1 MIASLL
7 GMIGMLQAAGTP
19 HAIRAA
25 RAPDPVRVWRT
36 DSIAYVA
43 LREPGHLLLLL
54 VDPIGRIQVLFP
66 FGPSDSTGVD
76 AEVPF
81 TVPLP
86 PEAQGNPATL
96 IAVRSRW
103 AFDFAALRGGAGGT
117 WNYQDAWLL
126 QPTAGDPLLALLDI
140 ADRVTDGRPYEY
152 GGVRYSRDG
161 SVAALGPPV
170 PPQVCLSCVRRG
182 TAVAAAAAG
191 AAPTNAVDCSNASLT
206 NSFCGVNSGSVSIT
220 NALQVVYQAAPPAA
234 AAPAVYVPYFVPMSF
249 RGDHRRFDRPM
260 FPPPPP
266 PPPPSARPSFGAVYP
281 IAPRLVVPSSTQLRS
296 FAGRRH

>member
-1 MIASLL
+1 MLL
-7 GMIGMLQAAGTP
+7 SFAVMAGLLVQSAGQP
-19 HAIRAA
+19 HAVRPA

-36 DSIAYVA
+36 DSTAYIA

-54 VDPIGRIQVLFP
+54 VDPIGRIDVLFP
-66 FGPSDSTGVD
+66 FGPYDSTGVD

-86 PEAQGNPATL
+86 PQAQGNPATL

-140 ADRVTDGRPYEY
+140 ADRVTDGRPYDY

-170 PPQVCLSCVRRG
+170 PPQVCLSCVRHG
-182 TAVAAAAAG
+182 TAVAAAPAAIPG
-191 AAPTNAVDCSNASLT
+191 NAVDCSNASLT
-206 NSFCGVNSGSVSIT
+206 NAFCGVNSGSVSIT
-220 NALQVVYQAAPPAA
+220 SAPPAYQPAPA
-234 AAPAVYVPYFVPMSF
+234 AAPAAVYVPYYVPIVVRGEHRGFEHSRFERSF
-249 RGDHRRFDRPM
+249 PA
-260 FPPPPP
+260 
-266 PPPPSARPSFGAVYP
+266 PSAPRQSTTAAFP
-281 IAPRLVVPSSTQLRS
+281 IAPRLVVPSSSELRS
-296 FAGRRH
+296 LTHRRP

>member
-1 MIASLL
+1 MIPSLAVTVGL
-7 GMIGMLQAAGTP
+7 LVQAAAHP
-19 HAIRAA
+19 VPARAA

-76 AEVPF
+76 ADVPF

-220 NALQVVYQAAPPAA
+220 NAPQVVYQAAPPAA

-260 FPPPPP
+260 LPLPPPA
-266 PPPPSARPSFGAVYP
+266 SAAPPSFGAAYP
-281 IAPRLVVPSSTQLRS
+281 IAPRLVVPSSSELRT
-296 FAGRRH
+296 FIGRRH

>member
-1 MIASLL
+1 MRNTPSTSQGISTRGRSLIRLKTAVGSCSTLSRSSASPSALLVPDVLGVWMEADTGSPEGVGSAPNIERETGPSQPRHADVGSRQRPMIPSLAVTVGL
-7 GMIGMLQAAGTP
+7 LVQAAAHP
-19 HAIRAA
+19 VPARAA

-66 FGPSDSTGVD
+66 FGPYDSTGVD

-96 IAVRSRW
+96 IAIRSRW

-126 QPTAGDPLLALLDI
+126 QPTAGDSIGPWS
-140 ADRVTDGRPYEY
+140 RP
-152 GGVRYSRDG
+152 RPR
-161 SVAALGPPV
+161 
-170 PPQVCLSCVRRG
+170 PQRRG
-182 TAVAAAAAG
+182 HPSAPRIRSRHASSCLPAPSCGRLPAG
-191 AAPTNAVDCSNASLT
+191 VPNA
-206 NSFCGVNSGSVSIT
+206 G
-220 NALQVVYQAAPPAA
+220 PA
-234 AAPAVYVPYFVPMSF
+234 
-249 RGDHRRFDRPM
+249 GL
-260 FPPPPP
+260 
-266 PPPPSARPSFGAVYP
+266 PPPSA
-281 IAPRLVVPSSTQLRS
+281 SSCGSLRC
-296 FAGRRH
+296 GR